1 MNKFDFPIFENNAG
15 LIYLDSAAS
24 AQKPA
29 TVLDR
34 MDDFSRRYYS
44 NVHRG
49 TYYLSEMST
58 IAYENARHMVA
69 KFLKVSDND
78 IIFVRGATEA
88 INLVAQTYG
97 RTLERGDKILIS
109 EAEHHSNL
117 VPWQMLA
124 EEKGIALEFIRV
136 LPDGRLNM
144 DDFQS
149 KLSGQVKLV
158 ALTQMSNVLGVE
170 NPIQSVVHLSHE
182 VGAKVLIDG
191 CQGVVHTPMD
201 LRNLGADFYAFSAHK
216 IYGPTGIGV
225 LCASA
230 DLMDTLPP
238 WQGGGDMVKSV
249 SLAGSTYALS
259 PARFEAGTPAIIEA
273 VGLTAA
279 LDYVTAI
286 GYENIILEEA
296 KTMYAL
302 KEGLRSLN
310 GVEVLGDLD
319 LKKNLVCFNLKGLHP
334 QDVAMIL
341 SEQNVAVRV
350 GHHCAQ
356 PITERYGVTSS
367 IRASIALYNDE
378 NDVIA
383 FIDALKK
390 AQKILGGVK

>member
-1 MNKFDFPIFENNAG
+1 MNKSDFPIFENNAG

-29 TVLDR
+29 VVLEQ
-34 MDDFSRRYYS
+34 MDKFARQHYS

-58 IAYENARHMVA
+58 IAYENARHTVA
-69 KFLKVSDND
+69 DFLSVSDND

-97 RTLERGDKILIS
+97 RTLDEGDEILIS

-124 EEKGIALEFIRV
+124 MEKGLTLNFIRV
-136 LPDGRLNM
+136 MPDGRLNM
-144 DDFQS
+144 DDFKS
-149 KLSGQVKLV
+149 KLSEKVKLV
-158 ALTQMSNVLGVE
+158 AVTQMSNVLGIE
-170 NPIQSVVHLSHE
+170 NPVQTVVHLAHNM
-182 VGAKVLIDG
+182 GAKVLIDG
-191 CQGVVHTPMD
+191 CQGVVHNKIN
-201 LRNLGADFYAFSAHK
+201 LNELGADFYAFSGHK

-225 LCASA
+225 LCASS

-273 VGLTAA
+273 VGLAAA
-279 LDYVTAI
+279 LDYVCSI
-286 GYENIILEEA
+286 GFDKITVEEA
-296 KTMYAL
+296 QTMHML
-302 KEGLRSLN
+302 KDGLRSLN

-367 IRASIALYNDE
+367 IRASIGLYNDE
-378 NDVIA
+378 DDIEQ
-383 FIDALKK
+383 FIGALKK
-390 AQKILGGVK
+390 AQKILGGAK